1 MRLGGGSYY
10 LQSPLTFEPLDSGT
24 ADAPVIYAAQ
34 PGEDVVIS
42 GGRSLSLHWVPY
54 KSGIMK
60 ASVPRELNF
69 TQMFVN
75 GKRQIR
81 ARYPNYDPSDPGKS
95 GYLVAAG
102 PILHD
107 TPDPYQ
113 GVDADMTFAGEAPRG
128 VRFDPATFTTKH
140 WSNPTD
146 AEINIFQEAYWGNLQ
161 WQLKGIDYTTHSI
174 WFGEGGQQIGAKW
187 NKNPAVVGSRSRYFI
202 ENVFEELDSPGE
214 WFLDQRQNLL
224 YYFPEPGVD
233 LGTSLIEVPQLES
246 VIRFKGT
253 QENPVENI
261 QIRGVRFAH
270 TLTTYMCTYDVP
282 SLSDW
287 SIHRG
292 GASICRRHAQVLY
305 PRLLVRCSGRKR
317 RVCQQLQPR
326 VYRLRM

>member
-1 MRLGGGSYY
+1 
-10 LQSPLTFEPLDSGT
+10 
-24 ADAPVIYAAQ
+24 
-34 PGEDVVIS
+34 
-42 GGRSLSLHWVPY
+42 
-54 KSGIMK
+54 
-60 ASVPRELNF
+60 
-69 TQMFVN
+69 MFVN

-95 GYLVAAG
+95 GYLLAAG

-113 GVDADMTFAGEAPRG
+113 GSDADMTFAGEAPRG

-187 NKNPAVVGSRSRYFI
+187 DKNPAVVGSRSRYFI

-214 WFLDQRQNLL
+214 WFLDQRSEYSLL
-224 YYFPEPGVD
+224 LSRTWE
-233 LGTSLIEVPQLES
+233 LTSQSALIEVPQLES
-246 VIRFKGT
+246 VIHFTGT
-253 QENPVENI
+253 QESRSRTSRL
-261 QIRGVRFAH
+261 RGVRFVH
-270 TLTTYMCTYDVP
+270 TLSTYMCRMTCPLSATGPFTEVAQ
-282 SLSDW
+282 SLPKA
-287 SIHRG
+287 R
-292 GASICRRHAQVLY
+292 AVLH
-305 PRLLVRCSGRKR
+305 PGLLVRCSGRKR

-326 VYRLRM
+326 VFCHRM